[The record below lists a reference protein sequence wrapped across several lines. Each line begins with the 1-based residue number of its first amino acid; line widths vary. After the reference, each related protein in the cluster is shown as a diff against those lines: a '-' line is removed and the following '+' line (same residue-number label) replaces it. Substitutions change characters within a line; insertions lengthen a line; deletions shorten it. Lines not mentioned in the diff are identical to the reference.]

1 MSEYIVSA
9 RKYRPLTFNSVVGQ
23 KALVQTLRN
32 SIQSGKLAHAYLFC
46 GPRGVG
52 KTTCARIFA
61 KTINCTNRRAD
72 GEACDECESCISF
85 NEQRSLNIHE
95 LDAASNNGVD
105 SIREL
110 IAQVQIP
117 PQIGRYKVFI
127 IDEVHML
134 STGAFNAFLKTL
146 EEPPSHA
153 VFILA
158 TTEKQKILPTILSRC
173 QTYDFQRISVQD
185 IADQLA
191 WIATQENVTAEPRAL
206 QVIARKSDGGMRDAL
221 SLFDQIVSFTQ
232 GQVTYEAVIRNLNI
246 LDYETY
252 FRITDAAL
260 QCNIPAALM
269 ILDNVIKRGFDAQYF
284 IGGWAAHLRDL
295 MVSKDAATAAL
306 IEAGQDLARKYMEQA
321 AKCDNRFLYYA
332 LQIANECD
340 FNYRN
345 SRNKRLSVEIAI
357 IRICSLLAP
366 ASTAGPRMGAD
377 SAPHASD
384 PLPSFIFL
392 LRGPKDTAP
401 VSPTPTRSSLPSAS
415 APAVSSAP
423 AAQPAPQTASV
434 GPRSDTTA
442 APAAQAPAP
451 VMHAVNGSSRFA
463 PRHSTTPAAAEGS
476 RLSAIIRQ
484 GQPKTDEASA
494 EILEEMNEPF
504 TPENL
509 QRAWRSLENVI
520 QRNFLKALIQ
530 GFRPERIDDT
540 HYVVKVISEQ
550 QKDIIETDKANLLK
564 FIRKKLRNSHI
575 EIDVEVLPQDTS
587 LRAYTSQEKFDEME
601 KDNPEA
607 IQTLVQLFN
616 LELL

>member
-1 MSEYIVSA
+1 MSDYIVSA
-9 RKYRPLTFNSVVGQ
+9 RKYRPLTFSSVVGQ
-23 KALVQTLRN
+23 KSLVQTLRN

-61 KTINCTNRRAD
+61 KTINCTNRTAE
-72 GEACDECESCISF
+72 GEACDACESCISF

-110 IAQVQIP
+110 IEQVQIP

-173 QTYDFQRISVQD
+173 QTYDFQRISIQD

-191 WIATQENVTAEPRAL
+191 WIAGQENVTAEPQAL
-206 QVIARKSDGGMRDAL
+206 QVLARKADGGMRDAL

-252 FRITDAAL
+252 FRMTDAAL

-269 ILDNVIKRGFDAQYF
+269 ILDNVIRRGFDAQYF

-295 MVSKDAATAAL
+295 MVSKDAATASL
-306 IEAGQDLARKYMEQA
+306 IEAGQEMAQKYMEQA
-321 AKCDNRFLYYA
+321 SKCDNKFLYYA

-366 ASTAGPRMGAD
+366 ASTAGPQLGANR
-377 SAPHASD
+377 APHASD
-384 PLPSFIFL
+384 PLPSFIFS
-392 LRGPKDTAP
+392 LRGPKGVPFSVPVVAPATQGNLEKPKTPAAPAAP
-401 VSPTPTRSSLPSAS
+401 VSP
-415 APAVSSAP
+415 AP
-423 AAQPAPQTASV
+423 QPAD
-434 GPRSDTTA
+434 PR
-442 APAAQAPAP
+442 PAMKP
-451 VMHAVNGSSRFA
+451 VTGGSRFA
-463 PRHSTTPAAAEGS
+463 PRNSTAGAVRGGS
-476 RLSAIIRQ
+476 RLSVLNVGETAPVVR
-484 GQPKTDEASA
+484 A
-494 EILEEMNEPF
+494 EVEEEMNEPF
-504 TPENL
+504 TAENL
-509 QRAWRSLENVI
+509 RREWRGLETVI
-520 QRNFLKALIQ
+520 QKNILKALIH
-530 GFRPERIDDT
+530 GFIPEQVDDT
-540 HYVVKVISEQ
+540 HFVVKVISESQ
-550 QKDIIETDKANLLK
+550 RDIIEAGKPEMMRI
-564 FIRKKLRNSHI
+564 IRRKLRNTHI
-575 EIDVEVLPQDTS
+575 EIAVEILPQDAQRPAFTP
-587 LRAYTSQEKFDEME
+587 QEKFNEME
-601 KDNPEA
+601 KTNSEP
-607 IQTLVQLFN
+607 IRTLVELFN
-616 LELL
+616 LEIV

>member
-1 MSEYIVSA
+1 MSDYIVSA

-23 KALVQTLRN
+23 KSLVQTLRN

-61 KTINCTNRRAD
+61 KTINCTNRTAG
-72 GEACDECESCISF
+72 GEACDACESCISF

-110 IAQVQIP
+110 IEQVQIP

-153 VFILA
+153 IFILA

-191 WIATQENVTAEPRAL
+191 WIAGQEGVSAEPQAL
-206 QVIARKSDGGMRDAL
+206 QVIARKADGGMRDAL

-252 FRITDAAL
+252 FRVTDAAL

-269 ILDNVIKRGFDAQYF
+269 ILDNVIRRGFDAQYF

-295 MVSKDAATAAL
+295 MVSRDAATASL
-306 IEAGQDLARKYMEQA
+306 IEAGQEMAQRYMEQA
-321 AKCDNRFLYYA
+321 SKCDNKFLYFA

-366 ASTAGPRMGAD
+366 ASTAGPQLGAD

-384 PLPSFIFL
+384 PLPAFIFT
-392 LRGPKDTAP
+392 LRGPKGVPFSMP
-401 VSPTPTRSSLPSAS
+401 V
-415 APAVSSAP
+415 VAP
-423 AAQPAPQTASV
+423 AAQDKPAARPAQVAPAAPDAAAPTAAPDAAAPDASVSPAPQ
-434 GPRSDTTA
+434 
-442 APAAQAPAP
+442 PAMKP
-451 VMHAVNGSSRFA
+451 VSGGTRFA
-463 PRHSTTPAAAEGS
+463 PRNSTAGTVRGGS
-476 RLSAIIRQ
+476 RLSVLNTA
-484 GQPKTDEASA
+484 GTAPAAKAEAEEA
-494 EILEEMNEPF
+494 EMNEPF
-504 TPENL
+504 TAENL
-509 QRAWRSLENVI
+509 RRTWRGLETVVHKNLL
-520 QRNFLKALIQ
+520 RALIH
-530 GFRPERIDDT
+530 GFIPEQVDET
-540 HYVVKVISEQ
+540 HFVVRVISESQ
-550 QKDIIETDKANLLK
+550 RDIIEAGKPEMMK
-564 FIRKKLRNSHI
+564 IIRRKLRNTHI
-575 EIDVEVLPQDTS
+575 DIAVEILPQDAQRPAFTP
-587 LRAYTSQEKFDEME
+587 QEKFNEME
-601 KDNPEA
+601 KTNSEP
-607 IQTLVQLFN
+607 IRTLVDLFK
-616 LELL
+616 LEIV